1 MKNLKARLEIEIQT
15 LRNDLYELEEFER
28 EGKKKMQIHIRDIKE
43 ENLMNNRNII
53 EVEKQLESEKKTHR
67 KKLNEAI
74 LCLKQLK
81 NKIQDFESFFMQNR
95 FCDTQAEDNQ
105 CINLFSS

>member
-1 MKNLKARLEIEIQT
+1 MKRLKVRLELEIQT
-15 LRNDLYELEEFER
+15 LRNDLFELEEFEKV
-28 EGKKKMQIHIRDIKE
+28 GKTKMQLHIKDIKE
-43 ENLMNNRNII
+43 ENLMNHRNIV

-67 KKLNEAI
+67 RKLNEAM

-105 CINLFSS
+105 CTD